1 MEEGDDKKK
10 KLKKKGHIS
19 FTSSSNSMERHLHF
33 PKSWHILQTLRSH
46 REIRTCSSTPIAPAL
61 FKSNKKSNKRKVGLS
76 QLEPIQLT
84 ASGSLSNLRSGRADA
99 CGLPC
104 VPSLKGRENVQF
116 ISLQHNLICRIDSL
130 SSFRMLKVLNLYD
143 NKIERISGLDT
154 LASLRVLMLGK
165 NRLKTTEGLE
175 SLQSLDILD
184 LHGNQI
190 AALTGMS
197 RLRTLRVLNLAANSL
212 KKLPSLDGLLALEE
226 LNAKR
231 NRICKIVPEVA
242 HAKRLE
248 RLYLSNNELRRLD
261 DLSPLSFLNGLKEL
275 SLDGN
280 PLTFN
285 ANYVLYAVSSM
296 RSLVLLDQNVISCG
310 LRAEAENWS
319 SQRLPASSTASGQMD
334 KINPIVTVQHKAS
347 ASGVAIGT
355 IKSSG
360 MSSKFHQRNVAVVRP
375 MSTTNQPEQEQHNE
389 PPPQPE
395 GLTAQVGSPPTVN
408 DHPAH
413 PPRCSSPVPMASAIK
428 SCLVRSG
435 DHPRRKSFRQIAFSA
450 MVCNAAAPRPA
461 DDSQDKS
468 SQPVFRFSLRP
479 PTAEWNETIEQ
490 RTTGKRTNSS
500 CSRRR
505 DRSRVAI
512 EFDDSSSSWN
522 SDSDDSD
529 TASTASTQSR
539 KPAARLPCR
548 VSTAPT
554 SSSGTTTMNLTR
566 SVTSSASKSPT
577 SLANQKLSAN
587 IGMNIKEQLRD
598 LRIIVGDEEVHI
610 TGVNIVRMLQNMQWS
625 PDEVELFHMIVF
637 YGLSFDQLCPH
648 YASIRKLFPNLRNFA
663 FRKMAIPPTLRQIN
677 ALAKLESPSWFRW
690 TLSVETLVP
699 TPEPLKA
706 AWKMYAIYRL
716 HPFGLD
722 QIDGEPIGP
731 DDVAKAEDHYDT
743 LDALVLLTAPST
755 AIRRQFDRF
764 YDAGQ
769 SPSSSSSGS
778 SDVGGQQQQQS
789 RDNEY
794 SLLMRKRAIR
804 ATFQPFKETKHLR
817 NRTAHLKY
825 IAEYGM
831 EVAIKLS
838 FLSQNWERLFSDMV
852 ETAADEV
859 QDEAAYKRTKMA
871 QMRSNTNA

>member
-1 MEEGDDKKK
+1 M
-10 KLKKKGHIS
+10 I
-19 FTSSSNSMERHLHF
+19 T
-33 PKSWHILQTLRSH
+33 
-46 REIRTCSSTPIAPAL
+46 
-61 FKSNKKSNKRKVGLS
+61 
-76 QLEPIQLT
+76 
-84 ASGSLSNLRSGRADA
+84 
-99 CGLPC
+99 
-104 VPSLKGRENVQF
+104 
-116 ISLQHNLICRIDSL
+116 
-130 SSFRMLKVLNLYD
+130 VL
-143 NKIERISGLDT
+143 
-154 LASLRVLMLGK
+154 V
-165 NRLKTTEGLE
+165 
-175 SLQSLDILD
+175 
-184 LHGNQI
+184 H
-190 AALTGMS
+190 
-197 RLRTLRVLNLAANSL
+197 
-212 KKLPSLDGLLALEE
+212 
-226 LNAKR
+226 
-231 NRICKIVPEVA
+231 C
-242 HAKRLE
+242 
-248 RLYLSNNELRRLD
+248 RLD
-261 DLSPLSFLNGLKEL
+261 DLSPLGLLNGLKEL

-296 RSLVLLDQNVISCG
+296 PSLVLLDQNVISCG
-310 LRAEAENWS
+310 LRGEAEHWS
-319 SQRLPASSTASGQMD
+319 SQRLPASTASSQMD
-334 KINPIVTVQHKAS
+334 KVNPIVTVQHKAS
-347 ASGVAIGT
+347 ASSGVAIGA

-375 MSTTNQPEQEQHNE
+375 MSTTNQPEQEQHE
-389 PPPQPE
+389 PPPHPE
-395 GLTAQVGSPPTVN
+395 GLTAQVGSPPIVN
-408 DHPAH
+408 DP
-413 PPRCSSPVPMASAIK
+413 PPRCSTQGPTASAIK

-490 RTTGKRTNSS
+490 RTTGKRINSS
-500 CSRRR
+500 GNCSRRR

-529 TASTASTQSR
+529 TASTASNQSR
-539 KPAARLPCR
+539 KPAARLACR

-554 SSSGTTTMNLTR
+554 SSSTAMNLTR
-566 SVTSSASKSPT
+566 SLSSSANKFGPT
-577 SLANQKLSAN
+577 SLANQKLSAT

-598 LRIIVGDEEVHI
+598 LRIIVGEEEVHI
-610 TGVNIVRMLQNMQWS
+610 TGINIVRMLQNMQWS
-625 PDEVELFHMIVF
+625 PDEVELFHMVVF

-648 YASIRKLFPNLRNFA
+648 YASLRKLFPNLRNFA

-677 ALAKLESPSWFRW
+677 GLAKLESPSWFRW
-690 TLSVETLVP
+690 SVSVETLVP
-699 TPEPLKA
+699 TPEPLRA
-706 AWKMYAIYRL
+706 AWRLYAIYRL

-731 DDVAKAEDHYDT
+731 EDVANAEDHYDT

-769 SPSSSSSGS
+769 TSSSSSSGS
-778 SDVGGQQQQQS
+778 SDAGGAACQQQQQS

-794 SLLMRKRAIR
+794 NLLMRKRAIR

-831 EVAIKLS
+831 EVAVKLS
-838 FLSQNWERLFSDMV
+838 FLSQNWERLFSGMV

-859 QDEAAYKRTKMA
+859 QDEAVYKRTKMA
-871 QMRSNTNA
+871 QMKSNTNA